1 MRVPTLKIKADTTLG
16 YMIINESDFN
26 GARHELLVENQ
37 KITESELETIERRI
51 EMVPEATKR
60 EPETIE
66 RRIEMVP
73 EATKREPET
82 IEDERPPRRGRPP
95 KIEREDFS
103 D

>member
-66 RRIEMVP
+66 
-73 EATKREPET
+73 
-82 IEDERPPRRGRPP
+82 DERPPRRGRPP